1 MLISD
6 EADPDVVD
14 KDDDPDPADEAED
27 DSGMK
32 DVAGMDDVDEVDVD
46 FEGALGATA
55 EAGPMDAA

>member
-27 DSGMK
+27 DI
-32 DVAGMDDVDEVDVD
+32 
-46 FEGALGATA
+46 
-55 EAGPMDAA
+55 